1 MGSSMPVVGQ
11 AQVSVV
17 RSKSPEQDTAILIE
31 IFPAFRLERWS
42 STDSA
47 VLVWEGVIS
56 LIVVAVDFEMPKLD
70 PTILILANSL
80 IDEALRRCRATAS
93 VSLHAS
99 SSQET
104 MQLTLPGGAS
114 IVALSSSIVSSPS
127 GRERLALALASKEGI
142 MESFGED
149 SIARVDSSLSDG
161 FEEEPLDDVAVNGK
175 AIMQPD
181 EEHYEPD
188 AGPRKVPSVT
198 LSVLSKNDTMM
209 SNIPTNSSVPI
220 PFETDLFVGHFLLI
234 LRPIDP
240 TTDPYWNERIF
251 SSKKRTFICQLQG
264 KLKYVPKDQVYA
276 GFEVTNPMSLGLI
289 AKGLCGAMLKFLKSF
304 NSHLHYS
311 FGSDKERAHIVF
323 PAWSSF
329 ERFVVTKPGQT
340 PPTMGDEFVE
350 SKESVSAR
358 KAMRSKPEW
367 NTQDT
372 YSMSFYTMY
381 FDLAQWK
388 LVNLPFMNDVDLHTF
403 WKNSDCRLSVYEKT
417 GNDDKHLMSKCRYSF
432 VVQVKFLGLDAKD
445 ETEDETVLPWDKRRR
460 SSLLQQSDRQESGTF
475 LVGESDE
482 DSFYYFDAEE
492 ENSDHE
498 LDRDELVAGSLHGSH
513 PIKLLQHVDSLC
525 PAWIEVSHKG
535 KYTTTFAFPNTE
547 TSTTVFR
554 TYQEFESFFS
564 IDDAKETTEEVWSPR
579 LSSTEKRR
587 RILGLS
593 LANAAANSSAKALQR
608 VKRFQ
613 SLRTEFDAVFLKR
626 KRRTISSKLAD
637 SVRTAGFVARAISD
651 RHWIEEWALV
661 TDQHILFFNPEKSK
675 PHYHI
680 NLRKVLKAHKL
691 AVDQRPHLPSYAFAE
706 VELLGQSIYLMF
718 SSDSL
723 CEEWLESISNAIP
736 DRDGGQSLDSAG
748 SAANDLWMTVDDP
761 TDEFMHKS
769 SMWNCRQRRIL
780 NCGQFSFRTQPCDP
794 CTVASDLL
802 VQALKPREESD
813 DSLLRDFLKAAS
825 ALKNV
830 DAYRMEGKE
839 RLAFFL
845 NVYHALIMHA
855 FLLLGPPDSGFK
867 WMTYFNTI
875 SYQCSDDI
883 FSLAELEHCI
893 IRAEMDYPSQFIS
906 RFVLPKSTY
915 RFGLS
920 RPDYRICFV
929 LNSGSSSNPDSVP
942 VYTMSLLDQQLDEAT
957 RMYIQRS
964 VQVRKSSR
972 SGIVVTLPKVC
983 QWFSG
988 DIGDGSLNAILLMIQ
1003 SFLDGERR
1011 ALLASCYSESER
1023 RFNLSD
1029 IQVKYLS
1036 YSFEC
1041 RNLRLLRTE
1050 GPFTIE

>member
-1 MGSSMPVVGQ
+1 MPVGGQ

-17 RSKSPEQDTAILIE
+17 RSRSPEQDTALLID
-31 IFPAFRLERWS
+31 IFPAFQLERWN

-47 VLVWEGVIS
+47 VLVWDGVIS
-56 LIVVAVDFEMPKLD
+56 LIVVGVDFDAPKLD
-70 PTILILANSL
+70 PTILVLASSL
-80 IDEALRRCRATAS
+80 VEEALRRCRAKSS
-93 VSLHAS
+93 VSMHAR

-104 MQLTLPGGAS
+104 IELTLPGGAC
-114 IVALSSSIVSSPS
+114 IVVLSSAIVSSPS
-127 GRERLALALASKEGI
+127 GRERLTLALASKEGI

-149 SIARVDSSLSDG
+149 STTLGADSSLSEE
-161 FEEEPLDDVAVNGK
+161 FEDEPLDDVDANGK
-175 AIMQPD
+175 AIMEA
-181 EEHYEPD
+181 EERFESD
-188 AGPRKVPSVT
+188 AGPRKVPSVA

-220 PFETDLFVGHFLLI
+220 PVETDLFVGHFLLI

-251 SSKKRTFICQLQG
+251 STKKRRFVCQLQG
-264 KLKYVPKDQVYA
+264 KFKYVPENPVFA
-276 GFEVTNPMSLGLI
+276 GFEVTDPMSLGLI
-289 AKGLCGAMLKFLKSF
+289 AKGLCGALLKFLKSF
-304 NSHLHYS
+304 NSHLHYA

-329 ERFVVTKPGQT
+329 ERFVVTKPGDT
-340 PPTMGDEFVE
+340 PPKMGEDFVE

-388 LVNLPFMNDVDLHTF
+388 LVNLPFMNDIDLHTF

-417 GNDDKHLMSKCRYSF
+417 GSDDKHLISKCRYFF
-432 VVQVKFLGLDAKD
+432 VVQVRFLGLDAKD
-445 ETEDETVLPWDKRRR
+445 ETEDETVLPWHKHRR
-460 SSLLQQSDRQESGTF
+460 SSLLQRSDRQESGTF
-475 LVGESDE
+475 LVEE
-482 DSFYYFDAEE
+482 YEEEEYFFFDAEE

-498 LDRDELVAGSLHGSH
+498 LGRDELNARSQQGSH
-513 PIKLLQHVDSLC
+513 PMKLLHKVDSLC
-525 PAWIEVSHKG
+525 PAWIEVSQKG
-535 KYTTTFAFPNTE
+535 KYTTAFAFPNTE
-547 TSTTVFR
+547 SSTMVLR

-564 IDDAKETTEEVWSPR
+564 IDDAKDTTEEVWSPR

-593 LANAAANSSAKALQR
+593 LAEAAADSSSKAAKR
-608 VKRFQ
+608 VKDFQ
-613 SLRTEFDAVFLKR
+613 SLRTELDSTFLKR
-626 KRRTISSKLAD
+626 KRRAIPSKFAD

-651 RHWIEEWALV
+651 RHWIEEWAIV
-661 TDQHILFFNPEKSK
+661 TDQLVLFFSPEKSK

-680 NLRKVLKAHKL
+680 NLRKVLKAQRL
-691 AVDQRPHLPSYAFAE
+691 AVEERPQFPSYALAE

-718 SSDSL
+718 SSESL
-723 CEEWLESISNAIP
+723 CEEWLESILSAIP
-736 DRDGGQSLDSAG
+736 DRDGGVSLDSAG
-748 SAANDLWMTVDDP
+748 SGANDLWMSVDDP
-761 TDEFMHKS
+761 TDEFMQKS
-769 SMWNCRQRRIL
+769 SMWNCKQRRIL
-780 NCGQFSFRTQPCDP
+780 NCGRFSFRTQPCDP

-802 VQALKPREESD
+802 VKALKPREESD
-813 DSLLRDFLKAAS
+813 DSLLRDFLRAAS

-830 DAYRMEGKE
+830 DAYRMEGEE

-867 WMTYFNTI
+867 WMSYFNTI

-915 RFGLS
+915 RYGLS

-942 VYTMSLLDQQLDEAT
+942 VYTKSLLDQQLDEAT

-983 QWFSG
+983 QWFSD
-988 DIGDGSLNAILLMIQ
+988 DIGDGSINAVLLMIQ
-1003 SFLDGERR
+1003 SCLDGERR

-1023 RFNLSD
+1023 RFNLND
-1029 IQVKYLS
+1029 VQVKYLS
-1036 YSFEC
+1036 YNFEC
-1041 RNLRLLRTE
+1041 RNLRLMRTE
-1050 GPFTIE
+1050 GPYTIE